1 MSENPGSSVAHC
13 SHDNPFG
20 SIRARWRM
28 AKLAIALASRFD
40 SAESAITTATL
51 LTMEELTIASSRRT
65 ADSLDPALRGHGNVQ
80 SA

>member
-1 MSENPGSSVAHC
+1 
-13 SHDNPFG
+13 
-20 SIRARWRM
+20 M

-51 LTMEELTIASSRRT
+51 LTMEALTITSSRRT